1 MTLIPLLLLFA
12 WAMQGTE
19 QVPTLSPPVATM
31 TIESAKYCLG
41 STGLV
46 FIDKRHP
53 VPTDA
58 VMMLLKVLVK
68 YRNPGSAPILLVP
81 QYETN
86 QFTGLAPG
94 HLEALR
100 GQSHSEALD
109 VGPAR
114 IDGRPTLQV
123 PIEEVILPG
132 EASRFAT
139 PEQVV
144 QIVYSPRK
152 RKIDLRGQK
161 LWFQLEMHHYRL
173 TPRLGQKLTQE
184 KPTTPWWT
192 GTVKTNILDFDIP
205 LSPPAE
211 KCVVHYRID

>member
-12 WAMQGTE
+12 WAMQGAE
-19 QVPTLSPPVATM
+19 PVATLSPPVATM
-31 TIESAKYCLG
+31 TIESAKYCFG

-58 VMMLLKVLVK
+58 VMLLLKVLVS
-68 YRNPGSAPILLVP
+68 YRNPGSVPILLVP
-81 QYETN
+81 RYQTDK
-86 QFTGLAPG
+86 FTGLSPG
-94 HLEALR
+94 DLAGPR
-100 GQSHSEALD
+100 GQSHTEFLD
-109 VGPAR
+109 LVPAR
-114 IDGRPTLQV
+114 INGRPTVQV

-132 EASRFAT
+132 ESSRFAT

-144 QIVYSPRK
+144 QIVYSPQK

-161 LWFQLEMHHYRL
+161 LWFQLEMHHYQI
-173 TPRLGQKLTQE
+173 TPRLGQELTQE

-192 GTVKTNILDFDIP
+192 GTLRTNILDIDIP
-205 LSPPAE
+205 SSPPAE